1 MDFIMKRILF
11 YTDTPLLGGAE
22 NQMLTLARFL
32 PKDKYTITLACS
44 SFQKLNPWCQK
55 FLDEGMEVVRLKV
68 LHKHDPRHFFYLKTL
83 LKNFDLLHMHVWN
96 PASGRY
102 GFLASGKIPL
112 IITEH
117 DPFPLKGLKGRL
129 KEKFLQKTRIIL
141 VTSQAAKRLVLEQD
155 QGLESKIAVVPNGI
169 DIEAWRASAKLEDRN
184 AFRRIHFNATPHDKI
199 LLCAAELHKRK
210 GQKYLIEAVKQ
221 LLPDFPMLK
230 LVLAGDGPERNAY
243 QKMALGMEGR
253 IHLLGRQKN
262 VAQLM
267 MASDVFILPSIR
279 EAFGLVLLEAAAIR
293 LPIIASYIGGIPE
306 IIENEKTGVLVPS
319 GDAKAL
325 AAAIG
330 TLCKNF
336 DLANAFAAAAQK
348 KTDQLFDAKTM
359 AMKTAQV
366 YDSIL
371 APS

>member
-1 MDFIMKRILF
+1 MTRILF

-22 NQMLTLARFL
+22 NQMLTLAQFL

-68 LHKHDPRHFFYLKTL
+68 FHKHDPRHFFYLKKL
-83 LKNFDLLHMHVWN
+83 LKNCNLIHMHVWN
-96 PASGRY
+96 PACGRY
-102 GFLASGKIPL
+102 GFLASGKVPL

-117 DPFPLKGLKGRL
+117 DPFPLRGLRGRL
-129 KEKFLQKTRIIL
+129 KEKFLQKVRVIL
-141 VTSQAAKRLVLEQD
+141 VTSQAAKKLVLEQD
-155 QGLESKIAVVPNGI
+155 QNLESKITVIPNGI
-169 DIEAWRASAKLEDRN
+169 DIEAWRAASKLEDRN
-184 AFRRIHFNATPHDKI
+184 AFRRIHFGATPHDRV

-210 GQKYLIEAVKQ
+210 GQKYLIEAVKH
-221 LLPDFPMLK
+221 LLPEFPMLK
-230 LVLAGDGPERNAY
+230 LILAGDGPERNAY
-243 QKMALGMEGR
+243 EKMARGTGDR
-253 IHLLGRQKN
+253 IRLLGRQKN

-267 MASDVFILPSIR
+267 AASDLFVLPSIR
-279 EAFGLVLLEAAAIR
+279 EAFGLVIIEAAAIH
-293 LPIIASYIGGIPE
+293 LPIIASHAGGIPE
-306 IIENEKTGVLVPS
+306 IIEQEKTGVLVPP

-336 DLANAFAAAAQK
+336 DLAGAFALAAQK
-348 KTDQLFDAKTM
+348 RTDQCFDAKTM
-359 AMKTAQV
+359 AMKTAAV

-371 APS
+371 TT